1 MANIMIIY
9 FSMKGETIAPGMKL
23 VNLEKGH
30 TAQAAEFIQEA
41 VGGELFEIETVK
53 TYNSD
58 HFAMIQEAKEEIEKN
73 EMPELKRLPECL
85 TDKDVIFLGFPNWW
99 NQLPMPVN
107 SFLNQV
113 DLSGK
118 KIIPFNT
125 SEGSGAGKGARQLV
139 EICKNSDI
147 LSVAEWKGSSV
158 DVSKK
163 QIREWARKQVG
174 K

>member
-1 MANIMIIY
+1 MTNIMTIY

-30 TAQAAEFIQEA
+30 TAQSAEFIQEA

-53 TYNSD
+53 TYNPD

-73 EMPELKRLPECL
+73 EMPKIKRLPENL
-85 TDKDVIFLGFPNWW
+85 VDKDVVFLGFPNWW
-99 NQLPMPVN
+99 NQLPMPVI

-113 DLSGK
+113 EFSGK

-125 SEGSGAGKGARQLV
+125 SEGNGAGKGVRQLA
-139 EICKNSDI
+139 ELCKNSEI
-147 LSVAEWKGSSV
+147 MHVAEWKGSSV
-158 DVSKK
+158 DTSKK
-163 QIREWARKQVG
+163 QIQEWARKQV

>member
-1 MANIMIIY
+1 MANIITIY

-23 VNLEKGH
+23 VNLDKGH

-53 TYNSD
+53 TYNPD

-73 EMPELKRLPECL
+73 EMPELKRLPENL
-85 TDKDVIFLGFPNWW
+85 EGKSVVFLGFPNWW
-99 NQLPMPVN
+99 NQLPMPVI
-107 SFLNQV
+107 SFLNKV

-125 SEGSGAGKGARQLV
+125 SEGSGAGKGMNQLKKICNKS
-139 EICKNSDI
+139 EIATVS
-147 LSVAEWKGSSV
+147 EWKGSAV
-158 DVSKK
+158 DASEDKIK
-163 QIREWARKQVG
+163 DWARNQIK
-174 K
+174 